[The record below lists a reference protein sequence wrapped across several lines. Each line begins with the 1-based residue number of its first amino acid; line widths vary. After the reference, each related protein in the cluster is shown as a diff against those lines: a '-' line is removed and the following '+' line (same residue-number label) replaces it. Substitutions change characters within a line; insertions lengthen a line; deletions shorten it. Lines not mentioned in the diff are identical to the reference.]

1 MSSANM
7 NSTSYVRSR
16 GNVSAGF
23 ISVYALRDEEVTSVC
38 ANGAWSLPSPLPEG
52 CARAAEQRPDPDVP
66 DRAGLELIQPDL
78 FAAGGAYTNAW
89 ADFDND
95 GDLDL
100 FVGFGAGIPNR
111 LYRND
116 GGTFV
121 DVAGVAGVAD
131 TERTRGAS
139 WGDFNSDGRLDLYV
153 GFAFDA
159 PTGNRLYRND
169 GKSGFTDIAPSL
181 GVDFSGQT
189 RQISWI
195 DYDIDGDVD
204 LFIAFR
210 DQAKPDVPQRRVD
223 IHRRFRGDRSG
234 RPRKAVGAVWFDFD
248 RDGDLDVFIANQEDD
263 PNALYRNDGSV
274 FVDVAETLGLNGA
287 GRRPGDGSVGPCLTD
302 FDADGRLDLFVA
314 NYGPSVLYTEDE
326 SGNWVD
332 RAPEL
337 GLDID
342 THAVSCAWGDYDLDA
357 RPDVYVSG
365 YVNGALHYPDH
376 FFRNGVSGFT
386 DVMTGLIQQHDAD
399 HGFNGPTS
407 SRTAISICRWP
418 TSRRKADTMCSG
430 TPSAERVIA
439 RSRCWF
445 STRTD
450 TTREQGARS
459 GSIVRT
465 PGNSWAP
472 ASSTRGRATVP
483 RTPPRCTSA
492 WLQPSSSTSKSQ
504 S

>member
-1 MSSANM
+1 MFALTGM
-7 NSTSYVRSR
+7 VFAQF
-16 GNVSAGF
+16 VAG
-23 ISVYALRDEEVTSVC
+23 
-38 ANGAWSLPSPLPEG
+38 G
-52 CARAAEQRPDPDVP
+52 CAPAGEQRPGTDLP
-66 DRAGLELIQPDL
+66 DRVGLELIQPDL

-121 DVAGVAGVAD
+121 DVAGVVGVAD

-139 WGDFNSDGRLDLYV
+139 WGDFNGDGRMDLYV

-169 GKSGFTDIAPSL
+169 GESGFTDTAPSL

-195 DYDIDGDVD
+195 DYDVDGDVD

-210 DQAKPDVPQRRVD
+210 DQANRMFRNDGSTFTDVSMETGLAD
-223 IHRRFRGDRSG
+223 S
-234 RPRKAVGAVWFDFD
+234 RKAVGAVWFDFD

-274 FVDVAETLGLNGA
+274 FVDIAETLGLNGA

-314 NYGPSVLYTEDE
+314 NYGPSVLYAEDE

-337 GLDID
+337 GVDID
-342 THAVSCAWGDYDLDA
+342 THAVSCAWGDYDLDG
-357 RPDVYVSG
+357 RPDVYISG
-365 YVNGALHYPDH
+365 YLNGVLHYPDH

-399 HGFNGPTS
+399 HGVQ
-407 SRTAISICRWP
+407 W
-418 TSRRKADTMCSG
+418 AD
-430 TPSAERVIA
+430 
-439 RSRCWF
+439 F
-445 STRTD
+445 D
-450 TTREQGARS
+450 
-459 GSIVRT
+459 
-465 PGNSWAP
+465 PG
-472 ASSTRGRATVP
+472 R
-483 RTPPRCTSA
+483 
-492 WLQPSSSTSKSQ
+492 
-504 S
+504 